1 MNKKL
6 LLVIL
11 LCVLFILSGCVS
23 AQKDSNGKAVE
34 TIKAIISYGN
44 GTTETVDVDH
54 FSSGYVGLTL
64 YLTDGRTMYSSRV
77 NTVIITE
84 PIN

>member
-44 GTTETVDVDH
+44 GTTETVEVDH
-54 FSSGYVGLTL
+54 FSSGHVSLIL
-64 YLTDGRTMYSSRV
+64 YLTDGRTIYTSCA